1 MSSGSAASTRGSF
14 GEGCPHGTPLEA
26 GARPPRGPNRDPM
39 IPAARRERPAPRR
52 AAATSSADIRG
63 LNPLGQSHRKPEPN
77 VPQWT
82 STPSSS
88 SSLVKL
94 IELTPGGEALGFRIV
109 VQRIVSFFAEDA
121 TFYLARGPEPVGRTL
136 RGKATIRKALGR
148 PLQGDPEHALG
159 AQGVHPGQQP
169 RHLR

>member
-1 MSSGSAASTRGSF
+1 
-14 GEGCPHGTPLEA
+14 
-26 GARPPRGPNRDPM
+26 
-39 IPAARRERPAPRR
+39 
-52 AAATSSADIRG
+52 
-63 LNPLGQSHRKPEPN
+63 
-77 VPQWT
+77 
-82 STPSSS
+82 
-88 SSLVKL
+88 VKL
-94 IELTPGGEALGFRIV
+94 RELTPGGEALGFRIV